1 MLLKVHNR
9 LAFGAISELVMDSR
23 DQMLNGSVSLEM
35 GNLST
40 RKLKHNHQRKKRK
53 EPTYE
58 RVLHTASS
66 SHVHSLGKI
75 TFFQYQHSGPPTFDS
90 MVFFKSLSFL
100 SCEQFACWWLFLL
113 YI

>member
-1 MLLKVHNR
+1 MLLKAHNR
-9 LAFGAISELVMDSR
+9 LAFGATSKLVMDSR

-40 RKLKHNHQRKKRK
+40 RKLKHNHQKRK

-75 TFFQYQHSGPPTFDS
+75 TFF
-90 MVFFKSLSFL
+90 
-100 SCEQFACWWLFLL
+100 
-113 YI
+113 